1 VIAAAT
7 QLNATITPITKRQII
22 AMLPD
27 CLDAESKATKPVFR
41 QITNLSRWIVLLAI
55 VVNVGARR
63 KPMDTIAAILF
74 GVLVAYVAIG
84 LIAGLGFIAVGVVRV
99 QAAPVTLGARILLL
113 PGATALWPLV
123 LARWLA
129 ARRIP

>member
-1 VIAAAT
+1 
-7 QLNATITPITKRQII
+7 
-22 AMLPD
+22 MLPD
-27 CLDAESKATKPVFR
+27 CLDAESKATKPTFR

-55 VVNVGARR
+55 VVNVVARR

-84 LIAGLGFIAVGVVRV
+84 LIAGLAFVAVGVVRV

-123 LARWLA
+123 LARWFST
-129 ARRIP
+129 RRIP